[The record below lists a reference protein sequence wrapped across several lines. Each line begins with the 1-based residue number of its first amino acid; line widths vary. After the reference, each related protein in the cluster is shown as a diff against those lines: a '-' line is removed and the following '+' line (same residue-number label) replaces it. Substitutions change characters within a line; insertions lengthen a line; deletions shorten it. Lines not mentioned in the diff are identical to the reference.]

1 MNGIGANSAHAIE
14 PERAMVGMPDTLLL
28 GLLRTVAALSE
39 NSSDNFSLIVPDGFF
54 HNEAALPGPE
64 AWVAQWADQSKS
76 LAIRTL
82 AQARADGAARA
93 TLAAID
99 GTGGIASWDVVLSR
113 MSGSDALLSVARDVS
128 ERMSHELQLR
138 RVAYQDGLTGL
149 LNRAA
154 LRERLD
160 EQICV
165 ATDKGGSV
173 SVLMLDL
180 DNFKLINDTL
190 GHDAGDAVLV
200 ETAARLRATVPALN
214 VVGRLGGDE
223 FAVIVAS
230 EKPGARA
237 TFLAEDLL
245 EALRRPVTYN
255 GRVLDSRVSIGIA
268 TFPSHGTDAAELL
281 KNADIAL
288 YAAKSFGRGGF
299 TTYVPSMGNTLRKRA
314 STIATVREAIAQHR
328 LEAFYQPMVDLGS
341 GAVLGYEALLRLRD
355 SAGSL
360 IAANAIH
367 QAFDDI
373 DLARQIGD
381 TMFERVAV
389 DVRTWKN
396 AGVPVGRIALNASA
410 AEFRAGDFAPRLLE
424 KLRRAELSPELFE
437 IEVAETV
444 LAGRGTDYVAT
455 ALADL
460 ADAGVRVALDQFG
473 TGASSLSQLK
483 RLPFHSIKIDRT
495 FVGTLENDIED
506 QAIVRAIVGLADGLG
521 LEMTAV
527 GVESPGQVAALRQL
541 GCEVG
546 QGSFLGEPTS
556 GRMVGGAARSTSA

>member
-1 MNGIGANSAHAIE
+1 MNRISTRSAQAIE
-14 PERAMVGMPDTLLL
+14 PQRAIAVTPNTQLP

-39 NSSDNFSLIVPDGFF
+39 NSPDNFSLIVPDVISQEGS
-54 HNEAALPGPE
+54 ALFGPE
-64 AWVAQWADQSKS
+64 AWLAQWADQSKP
-76 LAIRTL
+76 LATKTL
-82 AQARADGAARA
+82 AQAREDGAARA
-93 TLAAID
+93 TLAASD
-99 GTGGIASWDVVLSR
+99 ATGSIASWDVVLSR

-128 ERMSHELQLR
+128 EKMSQEVQLR

-154 LRERLD
+154 LRERLN

-165 ATDKGGSV
+165 AIGNGGSV
-173 SVLMLDL
+173 AVLMLDL

-190 GHDAGDAVLV
+190 GHDAGDAVLI
-200 ETAARLRATVPALN
+200 ETAARLRATVPSEN
-214 VVGRLGGDE
+214 VAGRLGGDE

-230 EKPGARA
+230 DKPGARA

-245 EALRRPVTYN
+245 EALRRPVTYK
-255 GRVLDSRVSIGIA
+255 GRVLDTRASIGIA
-268 TFPSHGTDAAELL
+268 KFPDHGTDAPELL

-328 LEAFYQPMVDLGS
+328 LEAFYQPMVDLRS

-355 SAGSL
+355 SAGTL
-360 IAANAIH
+360 IDAHAIH

-381 TMFERVAV
+381 TMFDRVAV
-389 DVRTWKN
+389 DVQHWKN

-424 KLRRAELSPELFE
+424 KLRRAELAPELFE

-444 LAGRGTDYVAT
+444 LARRGTDYVAS

-460 ADAGVRVALDQFG
+460 ADAGVRVALDEFG
-473 TGASSLSQLK
+473 TGASSLAQLK
-483 RLPFHSIKIDRT
+483 RLPFHSIKIDRA

-506 QAIVRAIVGLADGLG
+506 QAIVRAIVGLAEGLG

-527 GVESPGQVAALRQL
+527 GVETPGQVAALRHL

-546 QGSFLGEPTS
+546 QGSLLGEPAS
-556 GRMVGGAARSTSA
+556 GRAIGTAA

>member
-1 MNGIGANSAHAIE
+1 MEGNRADSSHLIE
-14 PERAMVGMPDTLLL
+14 AERAIAVTPDTRLPDLLC
-28 GLLRTVAALSE
+28 TIAAMSE
-39 NSSDNFSLIVPDGFF
+39 NSPDNFSLIVPDLISQEGG
-54 HNEAALPGPE
+54 ALLEPQ
-64 AWVAQWADQSKS
+64 AWLAQWADQSKP
-76 LAIRTL
+76 LAIKTL
-82 AQARADGAARA
+82 AQARSDGAARA
-93 TLAAID
+93 TLAMSDA
-99 GTGGIASWDVVLSR
+99 TGGVASWDVVLSR
-113 MSGSDALLSVARDVS
+113 MSGSDAVLSVARDVS
-128 ERMSHELQLR
+128 ERMSLEVQLR

-149 LNRAA
+149 LNRVA

-165 ATDKGGSV
+165 ATGSQGSV
-173 SVLMLDL
+173 AVLMLDL

-190 GHDAGDAVLV
+190 GHDAGDAVLI
-200 ETAARLRATVPALN
+200 ETAARLRATVPSENL
-214 VVGRLGGDE
+214 VGRLGGDE

-230 EKPGARA
+230 DKPCARA

-245 EALRRPVTYN
+245 EALRRPVTYK
-255 GRVLDSRVSIGIA
+255 GRVLDTRASIGIA
-268 TFPSHGTDAAELL
+268 TFPDHGTDASELL

-288 YAAKSFGRGGF
+288 YAAKSFGRGAF

-328 LEAFYQPMVDLGS
+328 LEAFYQPMVDLRS
-341 GAVLGYEALLRLRD
+341 RAVLGYEALLRLRD
-355 SAGSL
+355 SAGTL
-360 IAANAIH
+360 IPAHAIH

-389 DVRTWKN
+389 DVRHWKN
-396 AGVPVGRIALNASA
+396 SGVPVGRIALNASA

-424 KLRRAELSPELFE
+424 KLRRADLAPEIFE

-460 ADAGVRVALDQFG
+460 AHAGVRVALDEFG
-473 TGASSLSQLK
+473 TGASSLAQLK

-495 FVGTLENDIED
+495 FVGTLEDDNED

-521 LEMTAV
+521 LGMTAV
-527 GVESPGQVAALRQL
+527 GVETSGQVAALRQL
-541 GCEVG
+541 GCDVG
-546 QGSFLGEPTS
+546 QGSLLGEPAS
-556 GRMVGGAARSTSA
+556 GRAVGKAARSLAA

>member
-1 MNGIGANSAHAIE
+1 MNGISASSSHAIE
-14 PERAMVGMPDTLLL
+14 PGRAIAVKLCTQLPD
-28 GLLRTVAALSE
+28 LLRIVAALSE
-39 NSSDNFSLIVPDGFF
+39 NSPDNFSLIVPDVVFQEG
-54 HNEAALPGPE
+54 AALLGPE
-64 AWVAQWADQSKS
+64 AWLAQWAEQSKP
-76 LAIRTL
+76 LAIKTL
-82 AQARADGAARA
+82 AQARGDGAARA
-93 TLAAID
+93 TLAMRDA
-99 GTGGIASWDVVLSR
+99 TGGVATWDVVLSW
-113 MSGSDALLSVARDVS
+113 MSGFDVVLSVARDVS
-128 ERMSHELQLR
+128 ERMSQEVQLR

-165 ATDKGGSV
+165 ATGSGGSV
-173 SVLMLDL
+173 AVLMLDL

-190 GHDAGDAVLV
+190 GHDAGDAVLI
-200 ETAARLRATVPALN
+200 ETAARLQATVPSESVA
-214 VVGRLGGDE
+214 GRLGGDE

-230 EKPGARA
+230 DKPGARA

-245 EALRRPVTYN
+245 EALRRPVTYK
-255 GRVLDSRVSIGIA
+255 GRVLDTRASIGIA
-268 TFPSHGTDAAELL
+268 RFPDHGTDAAELL

-314 STIATVREAIAQHR
+314 ATIATVREAIAQHR
-328 LEAFYQPMVDLGS
+328 LEAFYQPMVDLRS
-341 GAVLGYEALLRLRD
+341 RAVLGYEALLRLRD
-355 SAGSL
+355 SAGTL
-360 IAANAIH
+360 IPAHAIH

-389 DVRTWKN
+389 DVQHWKN
-396 AGVPVGRIALNASA
+396 AGIPVGRIALNASA

-424 KLRRAELSPELFE
+424 KLRRAELAPELFE

-460 ADAGVRVALDQFG
+460 SEAGVRVALDEFG
-473 TGASSLSQLK
+473 TGASSLAQLK

-495 FVGTLENDIED
+495 FVGTLEDDNED
-506 QAIVRAIVGLADGLG
+506 RAIVRAIVGLADGLG
-521 LEMTAV
+521 LGMTAV
-527 GVESPGQVAALRQL
+527 GVETSGQVAALRKL
-541 GCEVG
+541 GCNVG
-546 QGSFLGEPTS
+546 QGNLLGEPGS
-556 GRMVGGAARSTSA
+556 GRALYTAARSLAA